1 MNHGRCVCAEILD
14 VRAERNISIGMAR
27 GRRKRGGVLV
37 LLQVNSQTSQSSE
50 SVGLAALF
58 TLCRQL

>member
-1 MNHGRCVCAEILD
+1 MNQGRCVCAEISD
-14 VRAERNISIGMAR
+14 VRAERSISIGMAMR
-27 GRRKRGGVLV
+27 PPKKGGVLV